1 MKTQPKWTFMVY
13 LAGDNNLST
22 AGETDLGEM
31 ASVGST
37 DEVNIV
43 AEFDRIGSDHHTK
56 RYFVEKDN
64 LREIVDLGETD
75 SGDPNILLDF
85 VSWTKKRYPADRYA
99 IILWNH
105 GGGWEPSAIDEIA
118 TEIKTKNYARSEGN
132 ERSASPLGRV
142 FFRTTMK
149 DIFNLETAEERAI
162 CSDDGSGH
170 SLDTIELG
178 KVLKLA
184 EEKLGQKIDLLGM
197 DACLMS
203 NLEVAY
209 QVRDF
214 VKYIVASEEN
224 EPFDG
229 WPYGAVLEKLV
240 NDPDMPTVD
249 FATHIVNEYIASYET
264 TNFTI
269 TQAAMDISK
278 VNDLANP
285 LGELAEALIAHM
297 PTAAYEIW
305 TAQRKTAAKFW
316 YNTLWDVA
324 HFCKRLE
331 QGTTDDAMKLA
342 AKSVQEALE
351 TGPDNFVVAESH
363 RGEKVEQCGGVTI
376 YLKPP
381 PSEISRFYADLDFP
395 ADHAWGKLLD
405 EYHETE

>member
-1 MKTQPKWTFMVY
+1 MNTNPKWTFMVY

-31 ASVGST
+31 ANVGST
-37 DEVNIV
+37 DDVNIV
-43 AEFDRIGSDHHTK
+43 AEFDRIGADHHTK

-64 LREIVDLGETD
+64 LNEIEDLDETD

-85 VSWTKKRYPADRYA
+85 ISWAKMNYPADRYA

-105 GGGWEPSAIDEIA
+105 GGGWEPAAIDKIA
-118 TEIKTKNYARSEGN
+118 TEVETRNYARSEGN

-149 DIFNLETAEERAI
+149 EIFKLETADERAI

-178 KVLKLA
+178 KVLAEANKLL
-184 EEKLGQKIDLLGM
+184 EQKIDLLGM

-240 NDPDMPTVD
+240 NNPDIQTAD
-249 FATHIVNEYIASYET
+249 FASHIVKEYIDSYEP
-264 TNFTI
+264 TNFTV

-278 VNDLANP
+278 VKELVNP
-285 LGELAEALIAHM
+285 LDELAQALIAKM
-297 PTAAYEIW
+297 PAAAYEVW
-305 TAQRKTAAKFW
+305 TAQRKPAAKFW
-316 YNTLWDVA
+316 HNTLWDIA
-324 HFCKRLE
+324 HFCERLE
-331 QGTTDDAMKLA
+331 QGTEHDSVKLA
-342 AKSVQEALE
+342 AKSVQKALE
-351 TGPDNFVVAESH
+351 TRPDNFVVVESH
-363 RGEKVEQCGGVTI
+363 RGEKVEHCGGVTI

-381 PSEISRFYADLDFP
+381 PSEISRFYADLDFTT
-395 ADHAWGKLLD
+395 DHAWGQLLK